1 MGGGEVND
9 ELAVSLAEAS
19 QQRDYGVTVSDDEW
33 LRGWEVEDAAEGIT
47 TWLTLVDRRED
58 THED

>member
-1 MGGGEVND
+1 MND